1 MKRTLL
7 FFILFTST
15 LVMAGE
21 DRRPFK
27 DFVSRCRDHKPTERM
42 NEYRAKMDTLS
53 PKPIRSLNTKV
64 YFEDLISE
72 IAEQGDFEGLDLLE
86 KDLSPDRQYAF
97 WRAVEFYE
105 NLGAAKL
112 LVKWAKEN
120 PAVIILM
127 KYHPNG
133 LNLLIDVAE
142 NKKAEGAARVKCLE
156 ILASMPAATKFLDR
170 IKALMSDQSVFDQIR
185 IGEVRWDSGI
195 QTGIQTWYPKTVGEV
210 AARTVETIESAKK
223 LQEK

>member
-1 MKRTLL
+1 MKRTYL

-15 LVMAGE
+15 LTVAMEYKG
-21 DRRPFK
+21 PFT
-27 DFVSRCRDHKPTERM
+27 DFVSRCRDHKLTERVS
-42 NEYRAKMDTLS
+42 EYRAKMDTLR
-53 PKPIRSLNTKV
+53 PKPIRWPNNEV

-72 IAEQGDFEGLDLLE
+72 IAEQGDFEGLELLE
-86 KDLSPDRQYAF
+86 KDLTPQQQKYSF
-97 WRAVEFYE
+97 WPAVAFYE

-120 PAVIILM
+120 PTVIILM

-133 LNLLIDVAE
+133 LNLLIEMAE
-142 NKKAEGAARVKCLE
+142 NIKAEGAARVQCLE
-156 ILASMPAATKFLDR
+156 ILASIPAATKFLDR
-170 IKALMSDQSVFDQIR
+170 IKALMSDQSGFDQIR
-185 IGEVRWDSGI
+185 IGEVRWDA
-195 QTGIQTWYPKTVGEV
+195 GIQTWYPKTVGDV